1 MAMHEYTLLT
11 EVVMKWLMVITLLLL
26 TYVCSAQMT
35 NESAQPLTLRTCEGD
50 VVICDQSMTFR
61 GYKFVAE
68 KVLGDEKIA
77 LKSQD
82 GTVTAILDLQAD
94 ENIFLTIHEGSIS
107 MQVKSCVRQILRG
120 DEPVVASFLDRAG
133 RCREAKTILR
143 QGLLAVNM

>member
-1 MAMHEYTLLT
+1 MAMPHNILLM
-11 EVVMKWLMVITLLLL
+11 EVVMKWLMVILLLAL
-26 TYVCSAQMT
+26 ASINSAQMT
-35 NESAQPLTLRTCEGD
+35 GENTQPLTLRTCEGD

-61 GYKFVAE
+61 GYKFIAE

-82 GTVTAILDLQAD
+82 GTVTAVLDLQAD

>member
-1 MAMHEYTLLT
+1 
-11 EVVMKWLMVITLLLL
+11 MKWLMVITLLLL
-26 TYVCSAQMT
+26 ACVCSAQMT

-61 GYKFVAE
+61 GYKFVAD

-107 MQVKSCVRQILRG
+107 MKVKSCVRQILRG